1 MRKDIKD
8 TSKNGSLLRHTEQII
23 QLLKMLFTKTKGNL
37 SVYLTYLSINIKQK
51 LGNKEQFLFSSMK
64 ISCMKIS
71 SMMISSMKI
80 SVLAICL
87 ILFSCDKFLEEN
99 PRDQLPADDVYNT
112 LPELYLNAVASLYT
126 NIGGYSDS
134 QGLQGTGRGVYDLN
148 TFTTDEAIIP
158 TRGGDWY
165 DGGFWQGLF
174 LHDWGIENDAIQATW
189 EYLYKVVM
197 LSNKSLERIDT
208 FSQTHSDTELPA
220 YRAEVQAL
228 RAMYYYYL
236 MDLFGRIPLVQSSS
250 LSMKDVV
257 QSERRTV
264 FEFIFSQLQEA
275 APLLSE
281 SHSNQSGI
289 YYGRITRPVV
299 YFLLAKLALNAEI
312 YTDNDW
318 TDGQRPDGKEILFTV
333 DGQQLNA
340 WETVIHYCNQ
350 LETLGY
356 DLEPNYQT
364 NFSIFNEPS
373 KENIFTIPMNKILYT
388 NQMQYLFRSRHYN
401 HAKAYGLSGENGP
414 SATIEALQTFGY
426 DTDYTDPRFNI
437 CYFADEVY
445 DLKGNIIKLDDGT
458 VLKYLPWEVKL
469 NLSATPH
476 EQTAGARM
484 KKYEVDP
491 TATKD
496 GKLMENDIV
505 LFRFA
510 DALLMKSEAKVRN
523 GESGDIELKRVRDRV
538 GATPRTATLENLLA
552 ERQLELAWE
561 GWRRQDLIR
570 FGQFTRA
577 YSSRPQLPNE
587 QTGFTTVFP
596 IPDKIRVMNE
606 NLKQNP
612 GY

>member
-1 MRKDIKD
+1 MK
-8 TSKNGSLLRHTEQII
+8 EY
-23 QLLKMLFTKTKGNL
+23 LK
-37 SVYLTYLSINIKQK
+37 
-51 LGNKEQFLFSSMK
+51 K
-64 ISCMKIS
+64 ISL
-71 SMMISSMKI
+71 
-80 SVLAICL
+80 VLATCM
-87 ILFSCDKFLEEN
+87 FSCDKFLEEN
-99 PRDQLPADDVYNT
+99 PKDKLPEDDVYNSIS
-112 LPELYLNAVASLYT
+112 EVYLNAVASLYT
-126 NIGGYSDS
+126 YVGGYSDS

-197 LSNKSLERIDT
+197 LSNKSLERIDK
-208 FSQTHSDTELPA
+208 FAETHSDAELPA
-220 YRAEVQAL
+220 YRAEVRAM

-236 MDLFGRIPLVQSSS
+236 LDLFGRVPLVQSSS
-250 LSMKDVV
+250 PAMKDIV
-257 QSERRTV
+257 QSERKTV
-264 FEFIFSQLQEA
+264 FEFIFKELQEV

-281 SHSNQSGI
+281 VHSNQTGP

-299 YFLLAKLALNAEI
+299 TFLLAKLALNAEV

-318 TDGQRPDGKEILFTV
+318 TDNERPDGKNIKFMV
-333 DGQQLNA
+333 DGNELNA
-340 WETVIHYCNQ
+340 WETVIYYCDQ
-350 LETLGY
+350 LKVMNY
-356 DLEPNYQT
+356 KLESEYET

-373 KENIFTIPMNKILYT
+373 VENIFTIPMNKTLYT

-414 SATIEALQTFGY
+414 SATIEALETFGY
-426 DTDYTDPRFNI
+426 GTAAQDPRFDI
-437 CYFADEVY
+437 CYFAGEMY
-445 DLKGNIIKLDDGT
+445 DLKGDIIKLDDGT
-458 VLKYLPWEVKL
+458 VLVYLPWEVAL
-469 NLSATPH
+469 DITDTPY

-505 LFRFA
+505 LFRYA

-523 GESGDIELKRVRDRV
+523 GENGDVELNQVRSRVKAARR
-538 GATPRTATLENLLA
+538 PATLENILS

-570 FGQFTRA
+570 FGMFTRA
-577 YSSRPQLPNE
+577 YNSRPQLPNE
-587 QTGFTTVFP
+587 ETGYTTVFP
-596 IPDKIRVMNE
+596 IPEKIRVMNTK
-606 NLKQNP
+606 LVQNP